1 MRIFFTTVFLTA
13 LLATANLMAQQG
25 SEVLV
30 NLSSMPFDNSI
41 NQKKGKTLL
50 ELPFFDDFSRGETSP
65 TSDLWY
71 SSGVFVN
78 TTYAINS
85 RSIGVASFDA
95 LNHKGNLYDN
105 ASTFSFSADT
115 LTSHDIDLSY
125 PEDTTVYISFV
136 FQPQGLG
143 YAPSSKDSLVLE
155 FYDNTLGEWIGAW
168 VAWVDFGGDSLCHKQ
183 KISTEKLTVIK
194 SDTLHRTFHRA
205 HFPIL
210 DERFLTENFRF
221 RFRNYATLQQN
232 ATVPGLLANCD
243 HWHIDQLY
251 IDVNRAY
258 DDTLLYDITFARPL
272 GSILNNYESIP
283 WNHFNS
289 QAQSAELTNPL
300 YFSILYRNLNLDED
314 PSGRQVTRRFSILNQ
329 STQESYNFSS
339 AAENIAPLSD
349 FLLNRE
355 YFYEFESAWTD
366 SAKFEFTSY
375 LITDDLQ
382 PFRWNDT
389 VSYTQQFI
397 NYYAHDDGSAESGY
411 GLYGEGTQNA
421 QVAVKFNSYENDKL
435 VGVYMY
441 FNRAK
446 DDANQ
451 KYFKFGV
458 WDDDNGKPGNLIYEQ
473 LGLRPLFAD
482 SLNQFV
488 LFKIDEELWVDAG
501 TFYVGWIQTTTE
513 MLNVGFDRNRNS
525 SSKLFYNI
533 DGNWLNTSFQ
543 GSLML
548 RPVFGELTEPPTH
561 NNPDKLIREIS
572 IYPNPAT
579 DLLNVKLPH
588 PFTHGVVSIY
598 NLVGQQVLSVPVNG
612 TPINVSSLASGT
624 YIVRVTSNGQILG
637 TQKLVIAKW

>member
-1 MRIFFTTVFLTA
+1 
-13 LLATANLMAQQG
+13 
-25 SEVLV
+25 
-30 NLSSMPFDNSI
+30 
-41 NQKKGKTLL
+41 
-50 ELPFFDDFSRGETSP
+50 
-65 TSDLWY
+65 
-71 SSGVFVN
+71 
-78 TTYAINS
+78 
-85 RSIGVASFDA
+85 
-95 LNHKGNLYDN
+95 
-105 ASTFSFSADT
+105 
-115 LTSHDIDLSY
+115 
-125 PEDTTVYISFV
+125 
-136 FQPQGLG
+136 
-143 YAPSSKDSLVLE
+143 
-155 FYDNTLGEWIGAW
+155 
-168 VAWVDFGGDSLCHKQ
+168 
-183 KISTEKLTVIK
+183 
-194 SDTLHRTFHRA
+194 
-205 HFPIL
+205 
-210 DERFLTENFRF
+210 
-221 RFRNYATLQQN
+221 
-232 ATVPGLLANCD
+232 
-243 HWHIDQLY
+243 
-251 IDVNRAY
+251 
-258 DDTLLYDITFARPL
+258 
-272 GSILNNYESIP
+272 
-283 WNHFNS
+283 
-289 QAQSAELTNPL
+289 
-300 YFSILYRNLNLDED
+300 
-314 PSGRQVTRRFSILNQ
+314 
-329 STQESYNFSS
+329 
-339 AAENIAPLSD
+339 
-349 FLLNRE
+349 
-355 YFYEFESAWTD
+355 
-366 SAKFEFTSY
+366 
-375 LITDDLQ
+375 
-382 PFRWNDT
+382 
-389 VSYTQQFI
+389 
-397 NYYAHDDGSAESGY
+397 
-411 GLYGEGTQNA
+411 
-421 QVAVKFNSYENDKL
+421 
-435 VGVYMY
+435 MY